1 LSGALSELP
10 RVLYIDDDAGLR
22 RLVQR
27 ALERRGFHI
36 EQADGVSQ
44 GLARIGAEHFA
55 VDHYM
60 PDGDGFSLLAALADK
75 PDAPPVVYVT
85 GSDETRIAVTA
96 LKAGAA
102 DYVVKTVG
110 EEFFDLLAS
119 SFTQSLQLIAL
130 RRANA
135 AAEQE
140 LREANA
146 RLEALL
152 GEVHHRV
159 ANSLQMVAT
168 FVSMQA
174 AQTKDPAARTALDET
189 IVRIQA
195 VNQVHRRLYTS
206 PHGDRIEL
214 DGYLTDLLGELGA
227 SIASSND
234 QVVLEVDAEP
244 VLVSADHAVSIGV
257 LVSEL
262 VTNAAKYAFLPGAG
276 GYIEVRLI
284 AQDGGFALTV
294 ADNGCGFDGKAP
306 ARGTGLGMR
315 VVKAMARSLRSELR
329 KLDTPSGSAFE
340 MVVATA

>member
-1 LSGALSELP
+1 MSERP
-10 RVLYIDDDAGLR
+10 RVLYVDDDAGLR

-27 ALERRGFHI
+27 ALERRGFDI
-36 EQADGVSQ
+36 EQASGVTE
-44 GLARIGAEHFA
+44 GLARISDERFDLVA

-60 PDGDGFSLLAALADK
+60 PDGDGFTLLAALADQ

-119 SFTQSLQLIAL
+119 SFTQSLQLVAL
-130 RRANA
+130 RRATA
-135 AAEQE
+135 QAEQD

-146 RLEALL
+146 RLETLL

-174 AQTKDPAARTALDET
+174 THTTDPAARTALDET

-195 VNQVHRRLYTS
+195 VNQVHRRLYSS

-214 DGYLTDLLGELGA
+214 DEYLTALVGELGS
-227 SIASSND
+227 SIASSNE
-234 QVVLEVDAEP
+234 QVTLEIAADP

-262 VTNAAKYAFLPGAG
+262 VTNAAKYAFEPGAAG
-276 GYIEVRLI
+276 RIEVRLGVR
-284 AQDGGFALTV
+284 DGGYALSV
-294 ADNGCGFDGKAP
+294 ADDGCGFDNDTP

-315 VVKAMARSLRSELR
+315 VIKAMARSLRSEVR
-329 KLDTPSGSAFE
+329 KAETDRGTTFE
-340 MVVATA
+340 LVVDAA